1 MRSSLFV
8 RKLRNREFYEDYAY
22 VLDFLPHGHPLE
34 STPLFKREPIAQV
47 IGESYFTLLEV
58 VPKPGV
64 FLSPGEKVFI
74 GRGERDK
81 IARVRR
87 RITYDDL
94 TVSAKDE
101 LPSVIEV
108 IVISNEKKFVD
119 FFNRAGA
126 ITTRLHALQLL
137 PGIGRKLLWV
147 ILEERKK
154 RPFESFEDIRKRTK
168 IPDPKKLI
176 VKRVIMEL
184 AGEDK
189 YKLFVK

>member
-1 MRSSLFV
+1 V
-8 RKLRNREFYEDYAY
+8 RDVPFFSRDRGYYEEHAY

-34 STPLFKREPIAQV
+34 STPLFRREPIAQV

-64 FLSPGEKVFI
+64 YLYPGERVFI
-74 GRGERDK
+74 GKGERDK

-87 RITYDDL
+87 RISYDNL
-94 TVSAKDE
+94 TISARDE
-101 LPSVIEV
+101 LPGVLEV
-108 IVISNEKKFVD
+108 IVSKQEKRFVE
-119 FFNRAGA
+119 FFNNAGA

-137 PGIGRKLLWV
+137 PGIGRKLLWI
-147 ILEERKK
+147 ILDERKRK
-154 RPFESFEDIRKRTK
+154 PFESFEDIRKRAK

-176 VKRVIMEL
+176 IKRIIMEL
-184 AGEDK
+184 SGDDK